1 LSEILSSFTHAVE
14 GFSEAI
20 RKERNLKVHFVI
32 GCLVLLISYV
42 LELTANE
49 LLWLIFA
56 VFSVIGMELLNTL
69 VESIMDLYETKPHP
83 AVKFV
88 KDVAAGIV
96 LWYSLFAVVVGV
108 IVLGKA
114 LFGWNQSLGKL
125 IALIFVL
132 FFPSIS
138 LVWRLVSSWRKKGLR
153 S

>member
-1 LSEILSSFTHAVE
+1 M
-14 GFSEAI
+14 
-20 RKERNLKVHFVI
+20 
-32 GCLVLLISYV
+32 LLISYV

-69 VESIMDLYETKPHP
+69 VESIMDLYDTKPHP
-83 AVKFV
+83 LVKFV

-108 IVLGKA
+108 IVLGRA
-114 LFGWNQSLGKL
+114 MFGWSQSVGKL

-132 FFPSIS
+132 LFPTVS
-138 LVWRLVSSWRKKGLR
+138 LIWRVVSSWRKR
-153 S
+153 R

>member
-1 LSEILSSFTHAVE
+1 MSETLSSFVNAIQ

-20 RKERNLKVHFVI
+20 WRERNLKVHFVI
-32 GCLVLLISYV
+32 GSVVLVMSYV

-83 AVKFV
+83 EVKFV

-114 LFGWNQSLGKL
+114 LFGWNQSVGKL

-132 FFPSIS
+132 LFPTIS
-138 LVWRLVSSWRKKGLR
+138 LLWRFVSSWRNR
-153 S
+153 R

>member
-1 LSEILSSFTHAVE
+1 MSETLSSFIHAVE

-20 RKERNLKVHFVI
+20 GKERNLKLHFAI
-32 GCLVLLISYV
+32 GSFVLLISYV

-69 VESIMDLYETKPHP
+69 VESIMDLYEIKPHP
-83 AVKFV
+83 TVKFV

-108 IVLGKA
+108 IVLGRA
-114 LFGWNQSLGKL
+114 MFGWSQSVGKL

-132 FFPSIS
+132 LFPTVS
-138 LVWRLVSSWRKKGLR
+138 LIWRVVSSWRKR
-153 S
+153 R

>member
-1 LSEILSSFTHAVE
+1 MSETLSSFVNAIR

-20 RKERNLKVHFVI
+20 WKERNLKVHFVI
-32 GCLVLLISYV
+32 GSVVLVMSYV

-69 VESIMDLYETKPHP
+69 VESIMDLYDTKPHP
-83 AVKFV
+83 LVKFV

-114 LFGWNQSLGKL
+114 LFGWDQSVGKL
-125 IALIFVL
+125 IVLIFVL
-132 FFPSIS
+132 FFPTIS
-138 LVWRLVSSWRKKGLR
+138 LLWRFVSSWRNR
-153 S
+153 R